1 MKKRI
6 LLVDDEETLRLALH
20 EALTDDGY
28 EVENSGDSVKA
39 LELAKS
45 NTYDLV
51 ISDLKM
57 PNMGG
62 LQLVAELKKLHPDI
76 KPIVMTA
83 YGSIE
88 TVIEAMHIG
97 VVDFLTKP
105 FKIEHIRGVIRRV
118 LNTTPPPTS
127 NNNGKN
133 NTGLKVEYKNAAQP
147 ADAFFIARDAA
158 STTSQIFYDFVKTE
172 TGKAFLFGIVQ
183 DDVEARN
190 LDMVIKTV
198 FRHASKAVKSSAVML
213 REINQHLCNNINDR
227 FPVTLFCAVLDEQ
240 KQTLCYSI
248 QGEELICLQ
257 SLPGSNEVVML
268 KSSPQ
273 PLNVFPAIRIMEE
286 NVSFTSDSK
295 IILVGNNSLSKGI
308 KKGVIAVDTLKNI
321 LSDSVVPGCEG
332 MAKGIKLQ
340 IEGLRDLGV
349 VEKGAVVMVSN
360 LRFKEESPG
369 DFCTAIPIPLVN
381 YGETVKLFDEKLSLM
396 VKDDCLKHE
405 IITSTNE
412 AVVNAASFAYKPD
425 EKGQISVKMC
435 LLGDE
440 IIVEVCDQGCG
451 FDAQKCIASEAAM
464 DNDLSQKNGRGI
476 FIIKQ
481 LMDRVAVQ
489 SCPSTGTTV
498 YMAKRIT
505 GNGN

>member
-45 NTYDLV
+45 DTYDLV

-76 KPIVMTA
+76 KPIIMTA

-88 TVIEAMHIG
+88 TVIEAMHVG

-118 LNTTPPPTS
+118 LNTNPPPT

-133 NTGLKVEYKNAAQP
+133 NTGLMVEYKNAAQP
-147 ADAFFIARDAA
+147 ADVFYIAQDAA
-158 STTSQIFYDFVKTE
+158 NTSGQIFYDFVKTE
-172 TGKAFLFGIVQ
+172 TGRVFLFGIVPGEI
-183 DDVEARN
+183 EAKN

-198 FRHASKAVKSSAVML
+198 FRQASKAVTSSAVML
-213 REINQHLCNNINDR
+213 REINQHLCNNINGR

-240 KQTLCYSI
+240 KETLCYSI
-248 QGEELICLQ
+248 QGEELTCVQ
-257 SLPGSNEVVML
+257 SLSGTREIVML
-268 KSSPQ
+268 KSSPH
-273 PLNVFPAIRIMEE
+273 PLNVFPAIRIMEDS
-286 NVSFTSDSK
+286 VSFTSDSK
-295 IILVGNNSLSKGI
+295 IVLIGNNSLSKGI
-308 KKGVIAVDTLKNI
+308 KKGAIAVDTLKNI
-321 LSDSVVPGCEG
+321 LSDSVTPGCED

-340 IEGLRDLGV
+340 IEGLHDLGIV
-349 VEKGAVVMVSN
+349 KKGAVVMVSN
-360 LRFKEESPG
+360 LRFKDDTPG
-369 DFCTAIPIPLVN
+369 DFFTTIPIPLVN
-381 YGETVKLFDEKLSLM
+381 YGETVKFFDEKLSLM
-396 VKDDCLKHE
+396 VKDDCLRHE

-412 AVVNAASFAYKPD
+412 AVVNAASFAYKPS

-451 FDAQKCIASEAAM
+451 FEAQRRMASEAIL
-464 DNDLSQKNGRGI
+464 DNDLSKKNGRGI
-476 FIIKQ
+476 FMIKQ
-481 LMDRVAVQ
+481 LMDRVAIQ
-489 SCPSTGTTV
+489 SYPSTGTTV

-505 GNGN
+505 GNEN

>member
-1 MKKRI
+1 MAKRI

-45 NTYDLV
+45 RSYDLV

-105 FKIEHIRGVIRRV
+105 FKIEQIRGVIRRV
-118 LNTTPPPTS
+118 LNTAPPPT
-127 NNNGKN
+127 NNNEKN
-133 NTGLKVEYKNAAQP
+133 NAGLKVEYKHAAQL
-147 ADAFFIARDAA
+147 ADAFYIAQGEANATD
-158 STTSQIFYDFVKTE
+158 QIFYDFVKTE
-172 TGKAFLFGIVQ
+172 TGRVFLFGSVPGET
-183 DDVEARN
+183 EAKN

-198 FRHASKAVKSSAVML
+198 FRQASKAIKSSAVML

-240 KQTLCYSI
+240 KEALCYSI
-248 QGEELICLQ
+248 QGEGLTCVQ
-257 SLPGSNEVVML
+257 SLSGNREMVML
-268 KSSPQ
+268 KSSPHH
-273 PLNVFPAIRIMEE
+273 LNVFPAIRIMEDS
-286 NVSFTSDSK
+286 VSFTSDSK
-295 IILVGNNSLSKGI
+295 IVVIGNNSLSKGI
-308 KKGVIAVDTLKNI
+308 NKGAIAVDTLKNI
-321 LSDSVVPGCEG
+321 LSDAVAPSCAD
-332 MAKGIKLQ
+332 MAKRIKLQ
-340 IEGLRDLGV
+340 VEGLHDLGI

-360 LRFKEESPG
+360 LRFKDEAPS
-369 DFCTAIPIPLVN
+369 DFFTTIPIPLVN

-396 VKDDCLKHE
+396 VEDDSLKHE

-412 AVVNAASFAYKPD
+412 AVVNAASFAYQPD

-451 FDAQKCIASEAAM
+451 FDAQRCMAPDAVL
-464 DNDLSQKNGRGI
+464 DNDLSRKNGRGI
-476 FIIKQ
+476 FMIKQ
-481 LMDRVAVQ
+481 LMDRVAIQ
-489 SCPSTGTTV
+489 SYPNTGTTV

-505 GNGN
+505 GNEN